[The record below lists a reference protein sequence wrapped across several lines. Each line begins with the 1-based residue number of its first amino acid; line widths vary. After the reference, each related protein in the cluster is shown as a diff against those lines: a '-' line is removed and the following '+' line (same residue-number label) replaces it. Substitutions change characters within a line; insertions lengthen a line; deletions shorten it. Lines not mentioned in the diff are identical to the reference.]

1 MNAPKGSGGV
11 KLPPAFWYDI
21 PHGYLRLD
29 VYPTAERLDDLARQ
43 ILALPE
49 EYRERADE
57 VFRLYCIIMWEMQ
70 KRLVQGCAM
79 GMHPDDRGGVTTSV
93 LTLFSV
99 ETRNVDPKA
108 ALVTLMSS
116 GAGETVESG
125 IVPLELP
132 CGLGFLTE
140 TVRRTMAPG
149 PSADGSDEPEQKPVW
164 QGTIAIPDVRSSAII
179 AVQLVTSSV
188 EFADDYRNVLRGV
201 ASTVSFTN
209 PAFAD
214 GAGGTVEP
222 EPGSAAEAVR
232 NDFG

>member
-1 MNAPKGSGGV
+1 MSAPKGAGGIQ
-11 KLPPAFWYDI
+11 LPPAFWYEI

-49 EYRERADE
+49 EVRERADE
-57 VFRLYCIIMWEMQ
+57 VFRLYCIVMWEMQ

-108 ALVTLMSS
+108 ALVTLMAS
-116 GAGETVESG
+116 GAGESAETG
-125 IVPLELP
+125 IVPVELP
-132 CGLGFLTE
+132 CGLGFQTE

-149 PSADGSDEPEQKPVW
+149 RPEGGGDEPEQQPVW

-188 EFADDYRNVLRGV
+188 DLADDYRNVLRGV

-209 PAFAD
+209 PALAD
-214 GAGGTVEP
+214 GASGAVEP